1 MDATPATSPVC
12 PPPSA
17 PLPGKRSSR
26 PAATVGSVARWLL
39 PSIGSLCLLLTLY
52 LLLINA
58 WRFLQDSDTG
68 WHIRT
73 GDLIRQT
80 GTVPRHDVFS
90 FTMPGREWF
99 AWEWLT
105 DVLMSWLH
113 ERAGL
118 AGLVAAALTLLCL
131 SYALLFRLMMA
142 RGADALVACVLT
154 ILAALA
160 SMVHWLAR
168 PHLVSVVLLLAW
180 CALIESWRRNRQRGG
195 WRTRLIYA
203 TPLLLALWANLHGAF
218 VVTLPMLAI
227 YAAGET
233 LEFIS
238 RRALKSREFRRV
250 IGTYLLVGVSSA
262 LATLATPYGVRLYGH
277 LWQYLTDSRLL
288 ARIQEFQ
295 SPDFHT
301 VDGRLIEILLLLAFM
316 AAARALWQRRFIEIG
331 LLLLWAH
338 LVLQSERHIT
348 LAVIVMMP
356 ILAEHLSEL
365 LRAAARAGAQT
376 GRWRVASDW
385 YRGIMAI
392 DRQLNGALI
401 YLLVAAFLL
410 TLMSGRARVL
420 TDSLLPA
427 HFDERKLPVAAA
439 QFISTANLR
448 GNLYAPDQFGGYL
461 IYRFYPQLKVFV
473 DGRSDFYRT
482 GPVFDEYLRVMTIRP
497 DWAAILDKYDVGW
510 MLLRTDEPLLT
521 VALAT
526 GQWVSIY
533 HDGTAQV
540 LIRK

>member
-1 MDATPATSPVC
+1 MDATPATAPVS
-12 PPPSA
+12 PPPAA
-17 PLPGKRSSR
+17 PLSGKRSSR
-26 PAATVGSVARWLL
+26 PAAPVGSLARWLL

-52 LLLINA
+52 LLLINV

-73 GDLIRQT
+73 GDLIRHT
-80 GTVPRHDVFS
+80 GAVPRHDVFS

-131 SYALLFRLMMA
+131 SYALLFRMMMA
-142 RGADALVACVLT
+142 RGSDPLVACALT
-154 ILAALA
+154 MLAALA
-160 SMVHWLAR
+160 SIVHWLAR
-168 PHLVSVVLLLAW
+168 PHLVSVLLLLAW
-180 CALIESWRRNRQRGG
+180 CAIIESWRRNRQQGG
-195 WRTRLIYA
+195 WRAWLIYV

-227 YAAGET
+227 YATGET

-238 RRALKSREFRRV
+238 RRAVKSREFRQV
-250 IGTYLLVGVSSA
+250 IGAYLLVGVASA
-262 LATLATPYGVRLYGH
+262 LATLATPYGIRLYGH

-301 VDGRLIEILLLLAFM
+301 VDGRLIEILLLLAFI
-316 AAARALWQRRFIEIG
+316 AAARALWQRRFTDTG

-356 ILAEHLSEL
+356 ILAEHLSAL
-365 LRAAARAGAQT
+365 LRTAARAQT
-376 GRWRVASDW
+376 GRWRMASDW
-385 YRGIMAI
+385 YRGLMAI

-410 TLMSGRARVL
+410 TLMSGRARGL
-420 TDSLLPA
+420 NSALLPA

-439 QFISTANLR
+439 TFISTAERR

-461 IYRFYPQLKVFV
+461 IYRFYPQLRVFV

-497 DWAAILDKYDVGW
+497 DWAAILDQYDIRW
-510 MLLRTDEPLLT
+510 MLLRTDEPLAT
-521 VALAT
+521 VAQAT

-533 HDGTAQV
+533 HDSTAQV